1 MYVMEIVLVNDDIP
15 ESKSREKNVLLCKK
29 NIQMIHMVIK

>member
-1 MYVMEIVLVNDDIP
+1 MHALEIVLGNDDIP

-29 NIQMIHMVIK
+29 NIQMVHMVIK